1 MYCKKCG
8 NEIKEGSLF
17 CDKCGERI
25 DNEQNNVSNNK
36 KGSINFDIK
45 NVNFFGIIATL
56 ITIISVFL
64 PCISVSLL
72 GVTRDIKYVQ
82 GDGQFVLIVGVVAI
96 VLALIGKKLVFVITG
111 LIDFLIFLYLSTNLS
126 NVYTSIINKGIG
138 YYLLPIGAV
147 LMIIAGLTELYGKKL
162 NFSSIVDKL
171 TAFINNNGKD
181 NKKLLIKI
189 GAGIAVILICIACIF
204 FVSNLKNPGKF
215 IKTNNNETQYKFK
228 NGELAN
234 NEWVQHNKNDY
245 YFDENGILQTSKWV
259 DNNYYVDENGKKMK
273 KCFIEVD
280 GNKYYLKD
288 DGVYAK
294 NELVVISG
302 KTYAFDSDGINVK
315 NNTFRNASPSYICYV
330 NNDGY
335 VVKNKGIN
343 NIGDTTIFVTDESTG
358 ALKESEWYKDEKTEK
373 YMYFDNKGRQAKN
386 KLVVGLKK
394 DDGSTIWTNN
404 YFENSFES
412 EDDLIV
418 AHILGTLGTAECY
431 YLDENGDV
439 LKNNTKII
447 NSYEWEF
454 DENGIGTMK
463 LWEQNTYTNST
474 ENYIINKGY
483 YPGVYKN
490 TLSKKFQ
497 QAYLEVCVDADDI
510 SLFLYEGESKKQV
523 KNSMSFSNVYYSMS
537 INSKSMP
544 EYSDK
549 THRFLGTIY
558 KKGDRISVVSPLDE
572 NVIKN
577 LLLTGE
583 DILLHIREKDSYWD
597 NEYWFLIYAG
607 DFQKVYN
614 ETFVN

>member
-8 NEIKEGSLF
+8 NEMKEGALF

-25 DNEQNNVSNNK
+25 DNDQNNVSNNK

-82 GDGQFVLIVGVVAI
+82 GDGQFVLIVGVIAI

-171 TAFINNNGKD
+171 TAFIKNNGKD
-181 NKKLLIKI
+181 NKKLFIKI

-245 YFDENGILQTSKWV
+245 YFDENGILQKSKWV
-259 DNNYYVDENGKKMK
+259 DKNYYVDAEGKKMK
-273 KCFIEVD
+273 NRFIEVD
-280 GNKYYLKD
+280 GKKYYLKD
-288 DGVYAK
+288 DGTYAK
-294 NELVVISG
+294 YEFVNVNG
-302 KTYAFDSDGINVK
+302 KTYAFNSEGVNIKNDSVK
-315 NNTFRNASPSYICYV
+315 HASPSYICYV
-330 NNDGY
+330 NDDGY

-343 NIGDTTIFVTDESTG
+343 KIGNTTIFVTDESTG
-358 ALKESEWYKDEKTEK
+358 ALKESEWYKDENSDK
-373 YMYFDNKGRQAKN
+373 YMYFDNKGKQAKD
-386 KLVVGLKK
+386 KIVVSVEF
-394 DDGSTIWTNN
+394 DDGSIEYAIYND
-404 YFENSFES
+404 YFKKVYETSDE
-412 EDDLIV
+412 
-418 AHILGTLGTAECY
+418 LGLAYSLSAVGKTKY
-431 YLDENGDV
+431 YYVDENGEMF
-439 LKNNTKII
+439 KNGKKEIDGYT
-447 NSYEWEF
+447 WEF
-454 DENGIGTMK
+454 DEEGCGVMQLWDQDNYSDSNKMYIMNKNYLPGI
-463 LWEQNTYTNST
+463 S
-474 ENYIINKGY
+474 
-483 YPGVYKN
+483 KN
-490 TLSKKFQ
+490 TLSQKSNQ
-497 QAYLEVCVDADDI
+497 CWLALCVDADDV
-510 SLFLYEGESKKQV
+510 SLFMYEGESKRLI
-523 KNSMSFSNVYYSMS
+523 KNTLSFSTVDYNISLLC
-537 INSKSMP
+537 KSLP
-544 EYSDK
+544 NAY
-549 THRFLGTIY
+549 RFTGTMY
-558 KKGDRISVVSPLDE
+558 KKGDRIYVDSESAKTT
-572 NVIKN
+572 IKN
-577 LLLTGE
+577 LLRTGD
-583 DILLHIREKDSYWD
+583 DILLIVREEDSYWD

-614 ETFVN
+614 ETFMN

>member
-25 DNEQNNVSNNK
+25 DNDQNNVSNNK

-138 YYLLPIGAV
+138 YYLLPICAV

-171 TAFINNNGKD
+171 TAFIKNNGKD
-181 NKKLLIKI
+181 NKKLFIKI
-189 GAGIAVILICIACIF
+189 GAGIAGVLICIACIF

-228 NGELAN
+228 NGEFAN

-245 YFDENGILQTSKWV
+245 YFDENGILQKSKWV
-259 DNNYYVDENGKKMK
+259 DKNYYVDADGKKMK
-273 KCFIEVD
+273 SRFIEVD
-280 GNKYYLKD
+280 GKKYYLKD
-288 DGVYAK
+288 DGTYAK
-294 NELVVISG
+294 YEFVDVSG
-302 KTYAFDSDGINVK
+302 KTYAFNSEGVNIKNDTVK
-315 NNTFRNASPSYICYV
+315 HASPSYICYV
-330 NNDGY
+330 NDDGY

-343 NIGDTTIFVTDESTG
+343 KIGNTTIFVIDELTG
-358 ALKESEWYKDEKTEK
+358 KLKANEWYKDENSNR
-373 YMYFDNKGRQAKN
+373 YIYFDGKGQQAKD
-386 KLVVGLKK
+386 KIVVGVEFA
-394 DDGSTIWTNN
+394 DGSVEYTIYND
-404 YFENSFES
+404 YFKKAYETSDE
-412 EDDLIV
+412 
-418 AHILGTLGTAECY
+418 LGLAYSVSTLGKTKFY
-431 YLDENGDV
+431 YVDENGEMF
-439 LKNNTKII
+439 KNGKKEIDGYT
-447 NSYEWEF
+447 WEF
-454 DENGIGTMK
+454 DEEGCGVMQLWDQNNYSDSNKMYIMNKNYLPGI
-463 LWEQNTYTNST
+463 S
-474 ENYIINKGY
+474 
-483 YPGVYKN
+483 KN
-490 TLSKKFQ
+490 TLSQKSKQ
-497 QAYLEVCVDADDI
+497 CSVALCVDADDV
-510 SLFLYEGESKKQV
+510 SLFMYEGESKKLI
-523 KNSMSFSNVYYSMS
+523 KNNLSFSTIDYNISLLC
-537 INSKSMP
+537 KSLP
-544 EYSDK
+544 DAY
-549 THRFLGTIY
+549 RFTGTMY
-558 KKGDRISVVSPLDE
+558 KKGDRIYVDSE
-572 NVIKN
+572 FAKTTIKN

-583 DILLHIREKDSYWD
+583 DILLIVREVDSYWD

>member
-82 GDGQFVLIVGVVAI
+82 GDGQFVLIVGVIAI

-171 TAFINNNGKD
+171 TALIKNNGKD

-234 NEWVQHNKNDY
+234 NEWVQHNKDEY
-245 YFDENGILQTSKWV
+245 YFDENGILQKSKWV
-259 DNNYYVDENGKKMK
+259 DKNYYVDAEGKKMK
-273 KCFIEVD
+273 NRFIEVD

-288 DGVYAK
+288 DGTYAK
-294 NELVVISG
+294 YEFVDVNG
-302 KTYAFDSDGINVK
+302 KTYAFNSEGVNIKNDTVK
-315 NNTFRNASPSYICYV
+315 HASPSYICYV
-330 NNDGY
+330 NDDGY

-343 NIGDTTIFVTDESTG
+343 KIGNTTIFVTDESTG
-358 ALKESEWYKDEKTEK
+358 ALKESEWYKDENSNK
-373 YMYFDNKGRQAKN
+373 YMYFDNKGKQAKD
-386 KLVVGLKK
+386 KIVVSVEF
-394 DDGSTIWTNN
+394 DDGSVEYAIYND
-404 YFENSFES
+404 YFKKVYETSDE
-412 EDDLIV
+412 
-418 AHILGTLGTAECY
+418 LGLAYSLSAVGKTKY
-431 YLDENGDV
+431 YYVDENGEMF
-439 LKNNTKII
+439 KNGKKEVDGYT
-447 NSYEWEF
+447 WEF
-454 DENGIGTMK
+454 DEEGCGVMQLWDQDNYSDSNKMYIMNKNYLPGI
-463 LWEQNTYTNST
+463 S
-474 ENYIINKGY
+474 
-483 YPGVYKN
+483 KN
-490 TLSKKFQ
+490 TLSQKSNQ
-497 QAYLEVCVDADDI
+497 CWLGLCVDADDV
-510 SLFLYEGESKKQV
+510 SLFMYEGESKRLI
-523 KNSMSFSNVYYSMS
+523 KNTLSFSTVDYNISLLC
-537 INSKSMP
+537 KSLP
-544 EYSDK
+544 EAY
-549 THRFLGTIY
+549 RFTGTMY
-558 KKGDRISVVSPLDE
+558 EKGDRIYLDSKSAKTTIE
-572 NVIKN
+572 N
-577 LLLTGE
+577 LLRTGE
-583 DILLHIREKDSYWD
+583 DILLIVREEDSYWD

-614 ETFVN
+614 ETFMN